1 LLTDFE
7 NGFAMSATTSP
18 SRSPAGRKIR
28 YAVIGL
34 GHIAQSAVLPAFGNA
49 SSNSELTA
57 LVSGDPQKL
66 DKLSKQ
72 YNVTHTYSYAQYVD
86 CLASGAIDAVY
97 IALPNSMHR
106 EYTVRAAEAGIH
118 VLCEKPMAVSE
129 DECNAMIEAAR
140 QHDVKLMIAYRLH
153 FEEANLKA
161 IEIVESGK
169 LGEPRLFNSV
179 FGMTVAPGNIRL
191 KKALGGGPIFDI
203 GIYCINAARCLFQDE
218 PIEVTALSGG
228 HKDRFLEVEE
238 AASAILRFPGDRLAA
253 FSCSFGSTKISM
265 CEMVGTEGRLRL
277 EPAYDHTTA
286 LKHYLTV
293 GQQDTEEQ
301 TFSAR
306 DQFAPELLYFSDCIL
321 DDRLPEPSGEEGL
334 ADVRIINALYRSIA
348 TGGRPVRLLPLSREM
363 RPSMQQ
369 QIWRP
374 PVGKQPLVHVQ
385 SPSGGT

>member
-1 LLTDFE
+1 M
-7 NGFAMSATTSP
+7 AATTP
-18 SRSPAGRKIR
+18 SSRPPAGRKIR

-49 SSNSELTA
+49 SSNSELTV

-66 DKLSKQ
+66 DQLSKQ
-72 YNVTHTYSYAQYVD
+72 YNVAHTYSYAQYDD

-118 VLCEKPMAVSE
+118 VLCEKPMALSE
-129 DECNAMIEAAR
+129 DECNAMIDAAH
-140 QHDVKLMIAYRLH
+140 QHQVKLMIAYRLH

-179 FGMTVAPGNIRL
+179 FGLKVAPGNIRL
-191 KKALGGGPIFDI
+191 QKALGGGTLYDI
-203 GIYCINAARCLFQDE
+203 GIYCINAARCLFQEE

-228 HKDRFLEVEE
+228 HKDRFQEVEE

-253 FSCSFGSTKISM
+253 FTCSFGSTKISM
-265 CEMVGTEGRLRL
+265 YEVIGTDGRLRL
-277 EPAYDHTTA
+277 EPAYDHSST

-293 GQQDTEEQ
+293 GQQNTKEQ
-301 TFSAR
+301 DFAAR
-306 DQFAPELLYFSDCIL
+306 DQFAPELLYFSGCIL
-321 DDRLPEPSGEEGL
+321 NDMKPEPSGEEGL
-334 ADVRIINALYRSIA
+334 ADIRIISALYRSIA
-348 TGGRPVRLLPLSREM
+348 TGGRPVRLLPSSRDR

>member
-1 LLTDFE
+1 M
-7 NGFAMSATTSP
+7 AATTSSSRP
-18 SRSPAGRKIR
+18 SAGRTIR

-34 GHIAQSAVLPAFGNA
+34 GHIAQSAVLPAFANA
-49 SSNSELTA
+49 ASNSELTA

-66 DKLSKQ
+66 DQLSKQ
-72 YNVTHTYSYAQYVD
+72 YNVPHTYSYAQYD
-86 CLASGAIDAVY
+86 ECLASGVIDAVY

-106 EYTVRAAEAGIH
+106 AYAVRAAEAGIH
-118 VLCEKPMAVSE
+118 VLCEKPMAISE
-129 DECNAMIEAAR
+129 DECNAMIDAAR

-153 FEEANLKA
+153 FEEANLNA

-179 FGMTVAPGNIRL
+179 FGLKVAPDNIRL

-218 PIEVTALSGG
+218 PIEATALAGG
-228 HKDRFLEVEE
+228 HKDRFQEVEE

-253 FSCSFGSTKISM
+253 FSCSFGSARISM
-265 CEMVGTEGRLRL
+265 YEVIGSAGRLRL
-277 EPAYDHTTA
+277 EPAYDHTMA
-286 LKHYLTV
+286 LKHYLTAN
-293 GQQDTEEQ
+293 QQATEEQ
-301 TFSAR
+301 EFAAR

-321 DDRLPEPSGEEGL
+321 HDQMPEPSGEEGL
-334 ADVRIINALYRSIA
+334 ADVRVINALYRSIA
-348 TGGRPVRLLPLSREM
+348 TGGRPVRLVPLSRDQ